1 MYIAQ
6 VKTRGFTLIEIVIVA
21 ALIALLSGIGGIAVN
36 AIYIRNV
43 DQVVKG
49 DARQIVTGLH
59 SAQTDLI
66 FFPKLSYLTQPVDTI
81 LLTDD
86 GDITNGNET
95 LGIDIVVPALDYYG
109 FLDHNPRAF
118 VRIRDNWS
126 GPYMAQTGSRKNFNR
141 GLDSG
146 IVKVRLPELVDGTGT
161 GFQINSQD
169 ISIVDWPS
177 DPFGN
182 PFVFYAL
189 ASPVEDF
196 GGGTFGVLPSFTDSA
211 DDEGSF
217 LTAIVSYGRNTFPG
231 GNENTPQ
238 SFADSDLIPGAL
250 FIEDDIVAG
259 GEASFTMRTA
269 ATTAFDGSAI
279 ATNLIL
285 SNGSTVHG
293 DVLRALSIKATDS
306 VSSPIFSIE
315 DGLVGIID
323 EGSDDTVIEFY

>member
-1 MYIAQ
+1 MYIHNA
-6 VKTRGFTLIEIVIVA
+6 KIRAFTLVEIVIVA

-43 DQVVKG
+43 DQIVTA
-49 DARQIVTGLH
+49 DLYQIRTGLH
-59 SAQTDLI
+59 QAETDLI
-66 FFPKLSYLTQPVDTI
+66 FFPKFSYLTQSVDTI

-109 FLDHNPRAF
+109 FLNENPRAF
-118 VRIRDNWS
+118 VRIRDNWE

-146 IVKVRLPELVDGTGT
+146 VVKVRLPELVDGTGT
-161 GFQINSQD
+161 GFQINSRD

-182 PFVFYAL
+182 PYVFYSL
-189 ASPVEDF
+189 AGPVEDF
-196 GGGTFGVLPSFTDSA
+196 GGGTFGVLPSFTNSA
-211 DDEGSF
+211 GEDGKF
-217 LTAIVSYGRNTFPG
+217 FTAVVSYGRNQFPG

-238 SFADSDLIPGAL
+238 SFADSDLVPGAL
-250 FIEDDIVAG
+250 FVENDIVTG
-259 GEASFTMRTA
+259 GEAAYTMRTA

-285 SNGSTVHG
+285 ANGSTVHG
-293 DVLRALSIKATDS
+293 DVLRALSIKNTDS

-323 EGSDDTVIEFY
+323 EGTDDKVLSYY